1 MQPQQPLLPG
11 QTSVA
16 SASAA
21 AASAASAADAAPASA
36 SKQTNA
42 PSSLSSNPADPTDPP
57 ANLQTLYSSA
67 ATRASRG
74 KPCPANEKITRR
86 PSLSNRTPRHP
97 HIQSSL
103 HSKAT
108 LQSRHGACAR
118 RPATCSTHTLAA
130 RAPPAP
136 PARDYTAYRK
146 RRGEGGAVNVKK
158 PENNYNN
165 LLFVGARVETSVV
178 TPSVHGRGGKR
189 GGDRDVERVDRK
201 GVVLR
206 VMGDRCLIRWDRLP
220 PSQSVTTPPSM
231 SSRHASDTTSRKTS
245 SKSNNKAK
253 GSTNSTSSN
262 KSTAPIWGVKGVGL
276 LQERECVLLMRL
288 GALRPVVNMV
298 QREGDGDSGRRGCVA
313 TGGNSLSLSVLI
325 PLYMCPHYCICVLIP
340 YVSSYPI

>member
-1 MQPQQPLLPG
+1 MQPQQPLLPRH
-11 QTSVA
+11 TSVA

-42 PSSLSSNPADPTDPP
+42 PSSLSSNTADPTDPS
-57 ANLQTLYSSA
+57 ANLQTLHSSA
-67 ATRASRG
+67 ATRASRE

-97 HIQSSL
+97 HPSATPASSL

-130 RAPPAP
+130 RAPAAP
-136 PARDYTAYRK
+136 PARDYTAYRQ
-146 RRGEGGAVNVKK
+146 RRGEGGAVNVTKA
-158 PENNYNN
+158 ENNNN
-165 LLFVGARVETSVV
+165 LLCVGARVETSVV
-178 TPSVHGRGGKR
+178 TASVHGRGGKR
-189 GGDRDVERVDRK
+189 GGDRDVECVDRE

-220 PSQSVTTPPSM
+220 PSQSVTTPVSM
-231 SSRHASDTTSRKTS
+231 SSRHASDTTSSKTS
-245 SKSNNKAK
+245 SKRNNKAK

-298 QREGDGDSGRRGCVA
+298 QREGDGNSGRRGCVA
-313 TGGNSLSLSVLI
+313 TGGKTLSLSVLM
-325 PLYMCPHYCICVLIP
+325 PL
-340 YVSSYPI
+340 